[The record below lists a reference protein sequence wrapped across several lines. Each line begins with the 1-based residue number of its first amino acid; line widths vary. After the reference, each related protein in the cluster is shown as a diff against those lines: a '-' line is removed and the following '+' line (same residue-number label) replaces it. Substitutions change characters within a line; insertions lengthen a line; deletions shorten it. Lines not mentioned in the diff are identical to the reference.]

1 MRRRLHHVRHA
12 GKKGPFYTRRG
23 ATGQLR
29 TRSTLPATTPCNNR
43 SVASNVLQLMRNH
56 YQQSRF
62 LLGTPDIRCAPVDS
76 GAEVAFAG
84 RSNAGKS
91 SALNVITGQRS
102 LARISKAPGRTRE
115 INFFVIR
122 DELRLVDL
130 PGYGYAK
137 VSKEIQRSWQQ
148 NIARYLENRKSLCGL
163 FLLMDIRHPLKEF
176 DQLVLRWCNAA
187 GLPVHILL
195 TKADKIKRGAAKA
208 TLMQVRRQLLE
219 LHPGSSLQLF
229 SSLTREG
236 VDAARAQL
244 DVWLGLTGDDPAST
258 HKKTP
263 AQGGDQPGS

>member
-1 MRRRLHHVRHA
+1 M
-12 GKKGPFYTRRG
+12 K
-23 ATGQLR
+23 
-29 TRSTLPATTPCNNR
+29 
-43 SVASNVLQLMRNH
+43 NH

-115 INFFVIR
+115 INFFLVR
-122 DELRLVDL
+122 DNLRLVDL

-137 VSKEIQRSWQQ
+137 VSRETQKQWQQ
-148 NIARYLENRKSLCGL
+148 NIARYLETRESLCGV
-163 FLLMDIRHPLKEF
+163 FLLMDIRHPLKDF

-187 GLPVHILL
+187 ELPAHILL
-195 TKADKIKRGAAKA
+195 TKADKLTRGAAKA
-208 TLMQVRRQLLE
+208 TLLQVHRHLQK
-219 LHPGSSLQLF
+219 LHPDSSLQMF
-229 SSLTREG
+229 SALTRDG
-236 VDAARAQL
+236 ADAARIKL
-244 DVWLGLTGDDPAST
+244 DDWLGITEDGPAAA

-263 AQGGDQPGS
+263 AQGGD